1 MRRTIVLL
9 VTMVLTLLVA
19 SGVALAATR
28 TGDNRP
34 NNIVGT
40 NRADTLLGRG
50 GHDLVNGLGGN
61 DFLSGR
67 AGPTI
72 SLEASETML

>member
-1 MRRTIVLL
+1 MRRVSLLSTVMAAMLVL
-9 VTMVLTLLVA
+9 V

-28 TGDNRP
+28 TGDNGP

-50 GHDLVNGLGGN
+50 GTTL
-61 DFLSGR
+61 
-67 AGPTI
+67 
-72 SLEASETML
+72 